1 MISNNKKSLITG
13 KHLLPHQ
20 KHFLSKNN
28 CTVNNL
34 MIKNEDVSTNYKV
47 QCHRSTMFGT
57 SFNPI
62 RISES
67 HQSHEPKFLHII
79 KNNPNL
85 LFKITPLGSRPNR
98 VVTLIDY
105 DEDFN
110 GIFWYI
116 DFIDDT
122 NIRHKIYEYER
133 NLIMINDP
141 IIKKRRK

>member
-1 MISNNKKSLITG
+1 MISNNQKSLITG

-20 KHFLSKNN
+20 KHFASNN
-28 CTVNNL
+28 NRTINNPI
-34 MIKNEDVSTNYKV
+34 IKNEDISTNYRR
-47 QCHRSTMFGT
+47 QYHQSTMFGT

-62 RISES
+62 IISES
-67 HQSHEPKFLHII
+67 REPRFLHIV

-85 LFKITPLGSRPNR
+85 LFKITSSGSYPNR

-122 NIRHKIYEYER
+122 NIKHKIYEYER

-141 IIKKRRK
+141 RIKKHRK